1 MKILVR
7 WPIPEAIVCFIIGGI
22 AGGIINDLPAGILT
36 AVSVGLTIGIVG
48 AYLRTRYDPSVRR
61 WLQDQPDSEPQPHN
75 PQDRQ
80 L

>member
-1 MKILVR
+1 MKLITC
-7 WPIPEAIVCFIIGGI
+7 WPIPEAFVCLIIGSI
-22 AGGIINDLPAGILT
+22 AGGIIKDLPTSILT

-61 WLQDQPDSEPQPHN
+61 WLQDRQDSE